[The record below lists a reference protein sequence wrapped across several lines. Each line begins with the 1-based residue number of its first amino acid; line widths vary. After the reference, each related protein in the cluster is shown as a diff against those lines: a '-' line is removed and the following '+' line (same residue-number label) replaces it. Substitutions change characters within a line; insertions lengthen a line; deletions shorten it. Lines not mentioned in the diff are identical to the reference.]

1 MALMR
6 LKSILDRVLEIG
18 TVIATAG
25 IILTVTIQAFAR
37 LCLPVAPAWTEE
49 GARMCFIFSVAFAA
63 GLAVRDHAF
72 VKVDTLLRVLPER
85 HACVL
90 RLVTH
95 FAVLLLMIT
104 VSVFAIDF
112 IRVGRGQRSPCLQIP
127 MGAVHAALLLLS
139 VMIALYTALEI
150 VQGVSAFFL
159 RGRDQ

>member
-1 MALMR
+1 MGLMR
-6 LKSILDRVLEIG
+6 LKSMLDRVLEVG
-18 TVIATAG
+18 TLVATFG

-72 VKVDTLLRVLPER
+72 VKVDTLLRVLPLR
-85 HACVL
+85 YAWVL

-95 FAVLLLMIT
+95 LAVMLLMIT

-112 IRVGRGQRSPCLQIP
+112 ISVGRGQRSPCLQIP
-127 MGAVHAALLLLS
+127 MAGVHAALLLLS
-139 VMIALYTALEI
+139 VMIALYTALEL
-150 VQGVSAFFL
+150 VQGFRQFFVQE
-159 RGRDQ
+159 RDQ

>member
-1 MALMR
+1 MGLKR
-6 LKSILDRVLEIG
+6 LKSILDSVLEVG
-18 TVIATAG
+18 TVIATFG

-72 VKVDTLLRVLPER
+72 VKVDTLLRVLPTR
-85 HACVL
+85 YARIL

-95 FAVLLLMIT
+95 LAIMLLMIT
-104 VSVFAIDF
+104 VSAFALDF

-127 MGAVHAALLLLS
+127 MAGVHAALLLLS
-139 VMIALYTALEI
+139 VMVALYTALEI
-150 VQGVSAFFL
+150 VQGARDFFFPE
-159 RGRDQ
+159 RDQ